1 MLTVNHFEII
11 RRKVLLDGHSQRDVA
26 KELGHSRKTVAKAL
40 SHPNPPGYRMDK
52 ARASPVM
59 DRYREQIQQWMESD
73 KAAPPK
79 QRHTAQRMFERLR
92 DEHGFTG
99 DAGTV
104 RRFVAR
110 LKAQQPRE
118 AFMPLLFDAGEEA
131 QVDWGEA
138 KVIENG
144 TPRTVQLFCMR
155 LSHGKASFVYP
166 YERATMEAF
175 LDGHVRAFAFFGGV
189 PRRVAYDNL
198 KSAVTHVGRG
208 RERQLNERF
217 LQLRSFYLF
226 ETRFCNIESGNEKGD
241 VENLVKRSQRTYL
254 TPVPEVTNIAG
265 HLAGKLEADCR
276 RDLLKVDD
284 RQTLSRGE
292 LLEKE
297 RAAFLPLPPAPFRA
311 CREEATHVSKQLL
324 VRFDGNDYSV
334 PTEHAHR
341 PCVARGFV
349 DRVEIEVNHE
359 PVAVHS
365 RSYGQGQFVLEPVH
379 YLKLLE
385 RKPGSLDNAR
395 PFKIE
400 HLGAG
405 WGEELGAMRK
415 ELEYRQPGGVGTKQF
430 IDILLLMLIHSMEA
444 VKRAV
449 GVCVSRRAYSVA
461 AVVNVLRNEPP
472 RAVLRLDL
480 SSRDELSGVGDGI
493 RPLSIYDQLSTR
505 QDLSDFDELSRI
517 GLAGH
522 ELAEGVERVEGLHPE
537 LVEGMVLS

>member
-26 KELGHSRKTVAKAL
+26 RELGHSRKTVAKAMEHH
-40 SHPNPPGYRMDK
+40 SPPGYRMDK
-52 ARASPVM
+52 ARKCPLM
-59 DRYREQIQQWMESD
+59 DRFGPLIEQWMESD
-73 KAAPPK
+73 KTAPPK
-79 QRHTAQRMFERLR
+79 QRHSAQRMFERLR
-92 DEHGFTG
+92 DEHGFIGT
-99 DAGTV
+99 DGTV

-118 AFMPLLFDAGEEA
+118 AFMPLLFEAGEEA

-144 TPRTVQLFCMR
+144 TQRAVQLFCMR

-189 PRRVAYDNL
+189 PRRLAYDNL

-217 LQLRSFYLF
+217 MQLRSFYLF
-226 ETRFCNIESGNEKGD
+226 DTRFCNIESGNEKGD

-254 TPVPEVTNIAG
+254 TPVPEVTSIAG
-265 HLAGKLEADCR
+265 DLARKLEADCR

-292 LLEKE
+292 LLENE
-297 RAAFLPLPPAPFRA
+297 RAAFVPLPSAPFPA

-334 PTEHAHR
+334 PTEQAYR
-341 PCVARGFV
+341 PCVVRGFV
-349 DRVEIEVNHE
+349 DRVQIQVNHKE
-359 PVAVHS
+359 VALHP
-365 RSYGQGQFVLEPVH
+365 RRYGQGEFVLEPLH

-395 PFKIE
+395 PFKQAE
-400 HLGAG
+400 
-405 WGEELGAMRK
+405 WGEELSSMRK
-415 ELEYRQPGGVGTKQF
+415 ELEYRQPGGPGTKQF
-430 IDILLLMLIHSMEA
+430 IEILQLALAHPMEA
-444 VKRAV
+444 LKRAV
-449 GVCVSRRAYSVA
+449 GACVNRRAYSVA
-461 AVVNVLRNEPP
+461 AVINVLRNEPRRP
-472 RAVLRLDL
+472 VLRLDL
-480 SSRDELSGVGDGI
+480 SGRDELCGVGDGI
-493 RPLSIYDQLSTR
+493 RPLSIYDQLATR
-505 QDLSDFDELSRI
+505 E
-517 GLAGH
+517 AGAAMA
-522 ELAEGVERVEGLHPE
+522 EAACPEFVEGV
-537 LVEGMVLS
+537 LS